1 MISTIK
7 GKNILTQIVI
17 NILISG
23 FEKIKSK
30 NI

>member
-1 MISTIK
+1 MTSKIK

-17 NILISG
+17 NTHISG
-23 FEKIKSK
+23 SEKIKSK